1 MAETFSVAG
10 PARIQLTLPQALE
23 TALRTT
29 LDAAGIGHARIDT
42 AALFAEPPA
51 PLAKLPLVVAARD
64 GLVAGTERPLA
75 EAGILSKT
83 APVIVILDDDALDGA
98 ISIMDIE
105 GVELAAWPLGAEDI
119 LSILERIDI
128 GQGYAA
134 GVREKGPDAF
144 VQIGMLS
151 DEVSRIADQ
160 LARLASMKDGPVL
173 PAAVTDRSAAETAR
187 SIREIIRKRQ
197 ARKQFFPAELF
208 ADPAWDIML
217 DLAAARLEGKQV
229 SVSSLCIAADVPTT
243 TALRWIKGM
252 TDAGM
257 LARRSDPE
265 DGRRSF
271 IDLSD
276 KAAEAMDRY
285 IALVDSG
292 AI

>member
-1 MAETFSVAG
+1 MAETFSAAG
-10 PARIQLTLPQALE
+10 PPRVQLALPPTLE
-23 TALRTT
+23 TAVRSS
-29 LDAAGIGHARIDT
+29 LDAAGVGHVRIEVS
-42 AALFAEPPA
+42 ALFAA
-51 PLAKLPLVVAARD
+51 PLAKLPLIVAVEA
-64 GLVAGTERPLA
+64 GLVAGTGQPLA
-75 EAGILSKT
+75 DIGILSET
-83 APVIVILDDDALDGA
+83 APVIVILDDDALDDA
-98 ISIMDIE
+98 ISVMDIE
-105 GVELAAWPLGAEDI
+105 GVELAVWPLEAEDI

-134 GVREKGPDAF
+134 GVRETGRDAF

-160 LARLASMKDGPVL
+160 LARLASMKEGPML
-173 PAAVTDRSAAETAR
+173 PAVATDRSAAETAR
-187 SIREIIRKRQ
+187 SLREIIRKRQ
-197 ARKQFFPAELF
+197 VRKQFFPAELF

-257 LARRSDPE
+257 LARRSDPG

-276 KAAEAMDRY
+276 EAAEAMERY
-285 IALVDSG
+285 IALVDGG

>member
-10 PARIQLTLPQALE
+10 PARIQLALPPALE
-23 TALRTT
+23 TALRSE
-29 LDAAGIGHARIDT
+29 LESAGVGYARIEV
-42 AALFAEPPA
+42 AALFAA
-51 PLAKLPLVVAARD
+51 PLAKLPLIVAAEG
-64 GLVAGTERPLA
+64 GLVAGTGRPLGD
-75 EAGILSKT
+75 AGNLSKT
-83 APVIVILDDDALDGA
+83 APVIVILDDDALDDA

-105 GVELAAWPLGAEDI
+105 GVELAVWPLEAEDI

-128 GQGYAA
+128 GA
-134 GVREKGPDAF
+134 GVSETGRDAF

-160 LARLASMKDGPVL
+160 LARLASMKEGPMLSVV
-173 PAAVTDRSAAETAR
+173 ATDRSAAETAR
-187 SIREIIRKRQ
+187 TLREIIRKRHV
-197 ARKQFFPAELF
+197 RKQFFPAELF

-257 LARRSDPE
+257 LVRRSDPE

-276 KAAEAMDRY
+276 EAAEAMERY
-285 IALVDSG
+285 IALVDGG

>member
-1 MAETFSVAG
+1 MAETFSAAG
-10 PARIQLTLPQALE
+10 PPRVQLALPPTLE
-23 TALRTT
+23 TALRSS
-29 LDAAGIGHARIDT
+29 LDSAGVGHVRIDVS
-42 AALFAEPPA
+42 ALFAA
-51 PLAKLPLVVAARD
+51 PLAKLSLIVAAEA
-64 GLVAGTERPLA
+64 GLVAGTGQPLA
-75 EAGILSKT
+75 DIGILSKT
-83 APVIVILDDDALDGA
+83 APVIVILDDDALDDA
-98 ISIMDIE
+98 ISVMDIE
-105 GVELAAWPLGAEDI
+105 GVELAVWPLEAEDI

-134 GVREKGPDAF
+134 GVRETGRDAF

-160 LARLASMKDGPVL
+160 LARLASMKEGPML
-173 PAAVTDRSAAETAR
+173 PAVATDRSAAETAR
-187 SIREIIRKRQ
+187 SLREIIRKRQ
-197 ARKQFFPAELF
+197 VRKQFFPAELF

-257 LARRSDPE
+257 LARRSDPG

-276 KAAEAMDRY
+276 EAAEAMERY
-285 IALVDSG
+285 IALVDGG

>member
-1 MAETFSVAG
+1 MAETFSAAG
-10 PARIQLTLPQALE
+10 PPRVQLALPPTLE
-23 TALRTT
+23 TALRSS
-29 LDAAGIGHARIDT
+29 LDAAGVGHVRIEVS
-42 AALFAEPPA
+42 ALFAA
-51 PLAKLPLVVAARD
+51 PLAKLPLIVAVEA
-64 GLVAGTERPLA
+64 GLVAGTGQPLA
-75 EAGILSKT
+75 DIGILSET
-83 APVIVILDDDALDGA
+83 APVIVILDDDALDDA
-98 ISIMDIE
+98 ISVMDIE
-105 GVELAAWPLGAEDI
+105 GVELAVWPLEAEDI

-134 GVREKGPDAF
+134 GVRETGRDAF

-160 LARLASMKDGPVL
+160 LARLASMKEGPIL
-173 PAAVTDRSAAETAR
+173 PAVATDRSAAETAR
-187 SIREIIRKRQ
+187 SLREIIRKRQ
-197 ARKQFFPAELF
+197 VRKQFFPAELF

-257 LARRSDPE
+257 LARRSDPG

-276 KAAEAMDRY
+276 EAAEAMERY
-285 IALVDSG
+285 IALVDGG

>member
-10 PARIQLTLPQALE
+10 PARIQLALPQALE

-173 PAAVTDRSAAETAR
+173 PAAVTRRVAIEAGATQSWWKYVGLSGRVLGIDSFGA
-187 SIREIIRKRQ
+187 S
-197 ARKQFFPAELF
+197 
-208 ADPAWDIML
+208 
-217 DLAAARLEGKQV
+217 GK
-229 SVSSLCIAADVPTT
+229 AADLYKHFGLT
-243 TALRWIKGM
+243 
-252 TDAGM
+252 
-257 LARRSDPE
+257 PE
-265 DGRRSF
+265 K
-271 IDLSD
+271 LQ
-276 KAAEAMDRY
+276 AAVIEQF
-285 IALVDSG
+285 
-292 AI
+292 

>member
-10 PARIQLTLPQALE
+10 PARIQLALPQALE

-187 SIREIIRKRQ
+187 SIREIRKRQ

>member
-1 MAETFSVAG
+1 MAETFSAAG
-10 PARIQLTLPQALE
+10 PPRVQLALPPTLQ
-23 TALRTT
+23 TTLRSS
-29 LDAAGIGHARIDT
+29 LDAAGVGHVRIEVS
-42 AALFAEPPA
+42 ALFAA
-51 PLAKLPLVVAARD
+51 PLAKLPLIIAVED
-64 GLVAGTERPLA
+64 GLVAGTGRPMA
-75 EAGILSKT
+75 DIGVLSKT
-83 APVIVILDDDALDGA
+83 APVIVILDDDALDDA
-98 ISIMDIE
+98 ISVMDIE
-105 GVELAAWPLGAEDI
+105 GVELAVWPLEAEDI

-134 GVREKGPDAF
+134 GVRETGRDAF

-160 LARLASMKDGPVL
+160 LARLASMKEGPML
-173 PAAVTDRSAAETAR
+173 PAVATDRSAAETAR
-187 SIREIIRKRQ
+187 SLREIIRKRQ
-197 ARKQFFPAELF
+197 VRKQFFPAELF

-257 LARRSDPE
+257 LARRSDPG

-276 KAAEAMDRY
+276 EAADAMERY
-285 IALVDSG
+285 IALVDGG

>member
-1 MAETFSVAG
+1 V
-10 PARIQLTLPQALE
+10 
-23 TALRTT
+23 
-29 LDAAGIGHARIDT
+29 
-42 AALFAEPPA
+42 FA
-51 PLAKLPLVVAARD
+51 D
-64 GLVAGTERPLA
+64 Q
-75 EAGILSKT
+75 S
-83 APVIVILDDDALDGA
+83 DD
-98 ISIMDIE
+98 
-105 GVELAAWPLGAEDI
+105 
-119 LSILERIDI
+119 
-128 GQGYAA
+128 
-134 GVREKGPDAF
+134 VRETGRDAF

-160 LARLASMKDGPVL
+160 LARLASMKEGAML
-173 PAAVTDRSAAETAR
+173 PPATVDRSVAETAR

-257 LARRSDPE
+257 LVRRSDPE

-276 KAAEAMDRY
+276 EAVDAMDRY

>member
-1 MAETFSVAG
+1 MAETFSAAG
-10 PARIQLTLPQALE
+10 PPRVQLALPPTLE
-23 TALRTT
+23 TALRSS
-29 LDAAGIGHARIDT
+29 LDAAGVGHVRIDVS
-42 AALFAEPPA
+42 ALFAA
-51 PLAKLPLVVAARD
+51 PLAKLPLIVAAEA
-64 GLVAGTERPLA
+64 GLVAGTEQPLA
-75 EAGILSKT
+75 DIGILSKT
-83 APVIVILDDDALDGA
+83 APVIVILDDDALDDA
-98 ISIMDIE
+98 ISVMDIE
-105 GVELAAWPLGAEDI
+105 GVELAVWPLEAEDI

-134 GVREKGPDAF
+134 GVRETGRDAF

-160 LARLASMKDGPVL
+160 LARLASMKEGPML
-173 PAAVTDRSAAETAR
+173 PAVATDRSAAETAR
-187 SIREIIRKRQ
+187 SLREIIRKRQ
-197 ARKQFFPAELF
+197 VRKQFFPAELF

-257 LARRSDPE
+257 LARRSDPG

-276 KAAEAMDRY
+276 EAAEAMERY
-285 IALVDSG
+285 IALVDGG

>member
-1 MAETFSVAG
+1 
-10 PARIQLTLPQALE
+10 
-23 TALRTT
+23 
-29 LDAAGIGHARIDT
+29 
-42 AALFAEPPA
+42 
-51 PLAKLPLVVAARD
+51 
-64 GLVAGTERPLA
+64 
-75 EAGILSKT
+75 
-83 APVIVILDDDALDGA
+83 
-98 ISIMDIE
+98 
-105 GVELAAWPLGAEDI
+105 
-119 LSILERIDI
+119 
-128 GQGYAA
+128 
-134 GVREKGPDAF
+134 
-144 VQIGMLS
+144 MLS

-160 LARLASMKDGPVL
+160 LARLASMKDGPEL
-173 PAAVTDRSAAETAR
+173 PPAVTDRSAAETAR

-197 ARKQFFPAELF
+197 VRKQFFPAELF

-276 KAAEAMDRY
+276 EAAEAMDRY
-285 IALVDSG
+285 IALVDGG

>member
-1 MAETFSVAG
+1 MAETFSAAG
-10 PARIQLTLPQALE
+10 PPRVQLALPPTLE
-23 TALRTT
+23 TALRSS
-29 LDAAGIGHARIDT
+29 LDAAGVGHVRIEVS
-42 AALFAEPPA
+42 ALFAA
-51 PLAKLPLVVAARD
+51 PLAKLPLIVAVEA
-64 GLVAGTERPLA
+64 GLVAGTGQPLA
-75 EAGILSKT
+75 DIGILSET
-83 APVIVILDDDALDGA
+83 APVIVILDDDGLDDA
-98 ISIMDIE
+98 ISVMDIE
-105 GVELAAWPLGAEDI
+105 GVELAVWPLEAEDI

-134 GVREKGPDAF
+134 GVRETGRDAF

-160 LARLASMKDGPVL
+160 LARLASMKEGPML
-173 PAAVTDRSAAETAR
+173 PAVATDRSAAETAR
-187 SIREIIRKRQ
+187 SLREIIRKRQ
-197 ARKQFFPAELF
+197 VRKQFFPAELF

-257 LARRSDPE
+257 LARRSDPG

-276 KAAEAMDRY
+276 EAAEAMERY
-285 IALVDSG
+285 IALVDGG

>member
-1 MAETFSVAG
+1 MAETFSAAG
-10 PARIQLTLPQALE
+10 PPRVQLALPPTLE
-23 TALRTT
+23 TAFCSS
-29 LDAAGIGHARIDT
+29 LDAAGVGHVRIEVS
-42 AALFAEPPA
+42 ALFAA
-51 PLAKLPLVVAARD
+51 PLAKLPLIVSVEA
-64 GLVAGTERPLA
+64 GLVAGTGRPLTDI
-75 EAGILSKT
+75 GILSET
-83 APVIVILDDDALDGA
+83 APVIVILDDDGLDDA
-98 ISIMDIE
+98 ISVMDIE
-105 GVELAAWPLGAEDI
+105 GVELAVWPLEAEDI

-134 GVREKGPDAF
+134 GVRETGRDAF

-160 LARLASMKDGPVL
+160 LARLASMKEGPML
-173 PAAVTDRSAAETAR
+173 PAVATDRSAAETAR
-187 SIREIIRKRQ
+187 SLREIIRKRQ
-197 ARKQFFPAELF
+197 VRKQFFPAELF

-257 LARRSDPE
+257 LARRSDPG

-276 KAAEAMDRY
+276 EAAEAMERY
-285 IALVDSG
+285 IALVDGG

>member
-1 MAETFSVAG
+1 MAETFSAAG
-10 PARIQLTLPQALE
+10 PPRVQLALPPMLE
-23 TALRTT
+23 TELRSN
-29 LDAAGIGHARIDT
+29 LDAAGLGYARIEA

-51 PLAKLPLVVAARD
+51 PLAKLPLIVAADR
-64 GLVAGTERPLA
+64 GVVAGTGRPLA
-75 EAGILSKT
+75 DVGILSKT
-83 APVIVILDDDALDGA
+83 APVIVILDDDALDDA
-98 ISIMDIE
+98 LSIMDIE
-105 GVELAAWPLGAEDI
+105 GVELAAWPLNAEET

-128 GQGYAA
+128 GQGYGA
-134 GVREKGPDAF
+134 GVRETGRDAF
-144 VQIGMLS
+144 VQLGMLS

-160 LARLASMKDGPVL
+160 LARLASRQDAAMLL
-173 PAAVTDRSAAETAR
+173 PAATDRSAAETAR
-187 SIREIIRKRQ
+187 SLREIIRKRQ

-252 TDAGM
+252 TDAG
-257 LARRSDPE
+257 LLVRRSDPG

-276 KAAEAMDRY
+276 DAADAMDRY
-285 IALVDSG
+285 IALVEGG

>member
-1 MAETFSVAG
+1 MAETFSAAG
-10 PARIQLTLPQALE
+10 PPRVQLALPPTLE
-23 TALRTT
+23 TAVRSS
-29 LDAAGIGHARIDT
+29 LDAAGVGHVRIEVS
-42 AALFAEPPA
+42 ALFAA
-51 PLAKLPLVVAARD
+51 PLAKLPLIVAVEA
-64 GLVAGTERPLA
+64 GLVAGTGQPLA
-75 EAGILSKT
+75 DIGILSET
-83 APVIVILDDDALDGA
+83 APVIVILDDDALDDA
-98 ISIMDIE
+98 ISVMDIE
-105 GVELAAWPLGAEDI
+105 GVELAVWPLEAEDI

-134 GVREKGPDAF
+134 GVRETGRDAF

-160 LARLASMKDGPVL
+160 LARLASMKEGPIL
-173 PAAVTDRSAAETAR
+173 PAVATDRSAAETAR
-187 SIREIIRKRQ
+187 SLREIIRKRQ
-197 ARKQFFPAELF
+197 VRKQFFPAELF

-257 LARRSDPE
+257 LARRSDPG

-276 KAAEAMDRY
+276 EAAEAMERY
-285 IALVDSG
+285 IALVDGG

>member
-1 MAETFSVAG
+1 MAETFSAAG
-10 PARIQLTLPQALE
+10 PPRVQLALPPTLE
-23 TALRTT
+23 TALRSS
-29 LDAAGIGHARIDT
+29 LDAAGVGHVRIDVS
-42 AALFAEPPA
+42 ALFAA
-51 PLAKLPLVVAARD
+51 PLAKQPLIVAAEA
-64 GLVAGTERPLA
+64 GLVAGTGQPLA
-75 EAGILSKT
+75 DIGILSKT
-83 APVIVILDDDALDGA
+83 APVIVILDDDALDDA
-98 ISIMDIE
+98 ISVMDIE
-105 GVELAAWPLGAEDI
+105 GVELAVWPLEAEDI

-134 GVREKGPDAF
+134 GVRETGRDAF

-160 LARLASMKDGPVL
+160 LARLASMKEGPML
-173 PAAVTDRSAAETAR
+173 PAVATDRSAAETAR
-187 SIREIIRKRQ
+187 SLREIIRKRQ
-197 ARKQFFPAELF
+197 VRKQFFPAELF

-257 LARRSDPE
+257 LARRSDPG

-276 KAAEAMDRY
+276 EAAEAMERY
-285 IALVDSG
+285 IALVDGG

>member
-1 MAETFSVAG
+1 MAETYSAAG
-10 PARIQLTLPQALE
+10 PPRVQLALPPTLE
-23 TALRTT
+23 TALRSS
-29 LDAAGIGHARIDT
+29 LDAAGVGHVRIGV
-42 AALFAEPPA
+42 AALFAA
-51 PLAKLPLVVAARD
+51 PLAKLPLIVAVEA
-64 GLVAGTERPLA
+64 GLVAGTGQPLA
-75 EAGILSKT
+75 DIGILSET
-83 APVIVILDDDALDGA
+83 APVIVILDDDALDDA
-98 ISIMDIE
+98 ISVMDIE
-105 GVELAAWPLGAEDI
+105 GVELAVWPLEAEDI

-134 GVREKGPDAF
+134 GVRETGRDAF

-160 LARLASMKDGPVL
+160 LARLASMKEGPIL
-173 PAAVTDRSAAETAR
+173 PAVATDRSAAETAR
-187 SIREIIRKRQ
+187 SLREIIRKRQ
-197 ARKQFFPAELF
+197 VRKQFFPAELF

-257 LARRSDPE
+257 LARRSDPG

-276 KAAEAMDRY
+276 EAAEAMERY
-285 IALVDSG
+285 IALVDGG

>member
-1 MAETFSVAG
+1 MAETFSAAG
-10 PARIQLTLPQALE
+10 PPRVQLALPPTLE
-23 TALRTT
+23 TTLRSS
-29 LDAAGIGHARIDT
+29 LDAAGVGHVRIEVS
-42 AALFAEPPA
+42 ALFAA
-51 PLAKLPLVVAARD
+51 PLAKLPLIVSVEA
-64 GLVAGTERPLA
+64 GLVAGTGQPLA
-75 EAGILSKT
+75 DIEVLSKT
-83 APVIVILDDDALDGA
+83 APVIVILDDDGLDDA
-98 ISIMDIE
+98 ISVMDIE
-105 GVELAAWPLGAEDI
+105 GVELAVWPLEAEDI

-134 GVREKGPDAF
+134 GVRETGRDAF

-160 LARLASMKDGPVL
+160 LARLASMKEGPML
-173 PAAVTDRSAAETAR
+173 PAVATDRSAAETAR
-187 SIREIIRKRQ
+187 SLREIIRKRQ
-197 ARKQFFPAELF
+197 VRKQFFPAELF

-257 LARRSDPE
+257 LARRSDPG

-276 KAAEAMDRY
+276 EAAEAMERY
-285 IALVDSG
+285 IALVDGG

>member
-1 MAETFSVAG
+1 MAGTYSAAGSPRVQLALPSSMEAHLRSVFE
-10 PARIQLTLPQALE
+10 Q
-23 TALRTT
+23 
-29 LDAAGIGHARIDT
+29 AGIGHARID
-42 AALFAEPPA
+42 AATLFAHDPA
-51 PLAKLPLVVAARD
+51 PLAQLPLIVAAER
-64 GLVAGTERPLA
+64 GMISETGRPLA
-75 EAGILSKT
+75 DIGILSRSARVT
-83 APVIVILDDDALDGA
+83 VILDDDALDAA

-105 GVELAAWPLGAEDI
+105 GVELAAWPLEAEDI
-119 LSILERIDI
+119 LSILERIDV
-128 GQGYAA
+128 GQVYGS
-134 GVREKGPDAF
+134 GVRERGRDAF

-160 LARLASMKDGPVL
+160 LARLASRQDVPML
-173 PAAVTDRSAAETAR
+173 PTLTDSSATETAR
-187 SIREIIRKRQ
+187 SLREIIRKRQ

-276 KAAEAMDRY
+276 EAAEAMERY
-285 IALVDSG
+285 IALVEGG

>member
-1 MAETFSVAG
+1 MAETFSAAG
-10 PARIQLTLPQALE
+10 PPRVQLALPPTLE
-23 TALRTT
+23 TTLCSS
-29 LDAAGIGHARIDT
+29 LDAAGVGHVRIEVS
-42 AALFAEPPA
+42 ALFAA
-51 PLAKLPLVVAARD
+51 PLAKLPLIIAVEA
-64 GLVAGTERPLA
+64 GLVAGAGRPMA
-75 EAGILSKT
+75 DIGVLSKT
-83 APVIVILDDDALDGA
+83 APVIVILDDDALDDA
-98 ISIMDIE
+98 ISVMDIE
-105 GVELAAWPLGAEDI
+105 GVELAVWPLEAEDI

-134 GVREKGPDAF
+134 GVRETGRDAF

-160 LARLASMKDGPVL
+160 LARLASMKEGPML
-173 PAAVTDRSAAETAR
+173 PAVATDRSAAETAR
-187 SIREIIRKRQ
+187 SLREIIRKRQ
-197 ARKQFFPAELF
+197 VRKQFFPAELF

-276 KAAEAMDRY
+276 DAAEAMDRY

>member
-1 MAETFSVAG
+1 MAETFSAAG
-10 PARIQLTLPQALE
+10 PPRVQLALPPKLE
-23 TALRTT
+23 TTLRSS
-29 LDAAGIGHARIDT
+29 LDAAGVGHVRIEVS
-42 AALFAEPPA
+42 ALFAA
-51 PLAKLPLVVAARD
+51 PLAKLPLIIAVEA
-64 GLVAGTERPLA
+64 GLVAGTGRPMA
-75 EAGILSKT
+75 DIGVLSKT
-83 APVIVILDDDALDGA
+83 APVIVILDDDALDDA
-98 ISIMDIE
+98 ISVMDIE
-105 GVELAAWPLGAEDI
+105 GVELAVWPLEAEDI

-134 GVREKGPDAF
+134 GVRETGRDAF

-160 LARLASMKDGPVL
+160 LARLASMKEGPLL
-173 PAAVTDRSAAETAR
+173 PAVATDRSAAETAR
-187 SIREIIRKRQ
+187 SLREIIRKRQ
-197 ARKQFFPAELF
+197 VRKQFFPAELF

-257 LARRSDPE
+257 LARRSDPG

-276 KAAEAMDRY
+276 EAADAMERY
-285 IALVDSG
+285 IALVDGG

>member
-1 MAETFSVAG
+1 MTETFSAAGPPRVQLALPPTLETTLRSSLDVAG
-10 PARIQLTLPQALE
+10 VGHVRIE
-23 TALRTT
+23 VS
-29 LDAAGIGHARIDT
+29 
-42 AALFAEPPA
+42 ALFAA
-51 PLAKLPLVVAARD
+51 PLAKLPLIIAVEA
-64 GLVAGTERPLA
+64 GLVAGTGRPMA
-75 EAGILSKT
+75 DIGVLSKT
-83 APVIVILDDDALDGA
+83 APVIVILDDDALDDA
-98 ISIMDIE
+98 ISVMDIE
-105 GVELAAWPLGAEDI
+105 GVELAVWPLEAEDI

-134 GVREKGPDAF
+134 GVRETGRDAF

-160 LARLASMKDGPVL
+160 LARLASMKEGPLL
-173 PAAVTDRSAAETAR
+173 PAVATDRSAAETAR
-187 SIREIIRKRQ
+187 SLREIIRKRQ
-197 ARKQFFPAELF
+197 VRKQFFPAELF

-257 LARRSDPE
+257 LARRSDPG

-276 KAAEAMDRY
+276 EAAEAMERY
-285 IALVDSG
+285 ITLVDGG

>member
-1 MAETFSVAG
+1 
-10 PARIQLTLPQALE
+10 
-23 TALRTT
+23 
-29 LDAAGIGHARIDT
+29 
-42 AALFAEPPA
+42 
-51 PLAKLPLVVAARD
+51 
-64 GLVAGTERPLA
+64 
-75 EAGILSKT
+75 
-83 APVIVILDDDALDGA
+83 
-98 ISIMDIE
+98 
-105 GVELAAWPLGAEDI
+105 

-208 ADPAWDIML
+208 ADPAWEIML

>member
-1 MAETFSVAG
+1 MAETFSAAG
-10 PARIQLTLPQALE
+10 PPRVQLALPPMLE
-23 TALRTT
+23 TELRSN
-29 LDAAGIGHARIDT
+29 LDAAGLGYARIEA

-51 PLAKLPLVVAARD
+51 PLAKLPLIVAADR
-64 GLVAGTERPLA
+64 GVVAGTGRPLA
-75 EAGILSKT
+75 DVGILSKT
-83 APVIVILDDDALDGA
+83 APVIVILDDDALDDA
-98 ISIMDIE
+98 LSIMDIE
-105 GVELAAWPLGAEDI
+105 GVELAVWPLEAEDI

-128 GQGYAA
+128 GA
-134 GVREKGPDAF
+134 GVRETGRDAF

-160 LARLASMKDGPVL
+160 LARLASRQDAAMLL
-173 PAAVTDRSAAETAR
+173 PAATDRSAAETAR
-187 SIREIIRKRQ
+187 SLREIIRKRQ

-252 TDAGM
+252 TDAG
-257 LARRSDPE
+257 LLVRRSDPG

-276 KAAEAMDRY
+276 DAAGAMDRY
-285 IALVDSG
+285 IALVEGG

>member
-1 MAETFSVAG
+1 
-10 PARIQLTLPQALE
+10 
-23 TALRTT
+23 
-29 LDAAGIGHARIDT
+29 
-42 AALFAEPPA
+42 
-51 PLAKLPLVVAARD
+51 
-64 GLVAGTERPLA
+64 
-75 EAGILSKT
+75 
-83 APVIVILDDDALDGA
+83 
-98 ISIMDIE
+98 MDIE
-105 GVELAAWPLGAEDI
+105 GVELAAWPLEAEGT

-128 GQGYAA
+128 AQGYIA
-134 GVREKGPDAF
+134 GVRETGRDAF

-160 LARLASMKDGPVL
+160 LARLASRQDGAVL
-173 PAAVTDRSAAETAR
+173 PDVAIHRSAAETAR

-229 SVSSLCIAADVPTT
+229 SVSSLCIAAEVPTT

-257 LARRSDPE
+257 LARRNDPG

-276 KAAEAMDRY
+276 EAAEAMERY
-285 IALVDSG
+285 IGLVESG

>member
-1 MAETFSVAG
+1 MAETFAAAG
-10 PARIQLTLPQALE
+10 PPRFQLALPSIAE
-23 TALRTT
+23 TALRSN
-29 LDAAGIGHARIDT
+29 LDAAGISYARIDP
-42 AALFAEPPA
+42 ASLFGA
-51 PLAKLPLVVAARD
+51 PLAKLPLIVSGKA
-64 GLVAGTERPLA
+64 GLVAGTGQPLA
-75 EAGILSKT
+75 DIGILSKT
-83 APVIVILDDDALDGA
+83 APVIVILDDDALDDA

-105 GVELAAWPLGAEDI
+105 GVELAVWPLEAEDI
-119 LSILERIDI
+119 LSILQRIDI

-134 GVREKGPDAF
+134 GVHDRGPDAF

-197 ARKQFFPAELF
+197 VRKQFFPAELF

-229 SVSSLCIAADVPTT
+229 SVSSLCIAAEVPTT

-276 KAAEAMDRY
+276 EAAEAMDRY